1 MAQER
6 EAQPAK
12 RDGTQQARNHQA
24 GDEPAGSQPAQQ
36 SNANQVRDEPL
47 PASHH
52 DDGRAEPEEEEEESP
67 APGARGGQG

>member
-1 MAQER
+1 MSQER
-6 EAQPAK
+6 EAQPAE

-24 GDEPAGSQPAQQ
+24 GDEPAGSEPAQQ

-52 DDGRAEPEEEEEESP
+52 DDGRPEPEEESP

>member
-1 MAQER
+1 MAQKR
-6 EAQPAK
+6 DAQPAK

-24 GDEPAGSQPAQQ
+24 GDEPAESQPAQQ
-36 SNANQVRDEPL
+36 SNANQVRDEPV

-52 DDGRAEPEEEEEESP
+52 DDGRPEPEEESA